1 MIKITCIIPTLNE
14 ERNIKNLISSIK
26 NQTLPHEIGVS
37 EIIVVDNGSN
47 DKTTMIANNMGASV
61 YIKPQF
67 TIGGLRNYGAKK
79 ATGELLLFLDAD
91 NILTENVIN
100 SLARMILNKEVGA
113 IGVQLRPYQK
123 CSWVPR
129 TWYYHLSPE
138 EPGYYNKESIAS
150 GAFIIRK
157 NVFFE
162 VGGFNAAL
170 DIGEDTDLSRAIS
183 KKGYKIILD
192 AQSIIYNT
200 GFPEDLLAFMKREFW
215 HGDSW
220 QTILVHKK
228 IDSLTIYLIINV
240 LMFLIIFIRAQRRLL
255 RMLTFSLIYI
265 VLPSIIKAYNKRKKI
280 DILFFQLLIIY
291 LVYILSRTI
300 SLFKVNIKAYL
311 VAVKMKK

>member
-1 MIKITCIIPTLNE
+1 MIRISCIIPTLNE
-14 ERNIKNLISSIK
+14 EGNIKNLISSIK
-26 NQTLPHEIGVS
+26 KQILPHDIEVS
-37 EIIVVDNGSN
+37 EIIIVDNGSD
-47 DKTTMIANNMGASV
+47 DKTTMIASNMGASV
-61 YIKPQF
+61 YIKPHL
-67 TIGGLRNYGAKK
+67 TIGGLRNYGAEK

-91 NILTENVIN
+91 NILTKNVIN
-100 SLARMILNKEVGA
+100 PLARMILTKEVGA
-113 IGVQLRPYQK
+113 IGVQLRPYHK
-123 CSWVPR
+123 NAWVPR
-129 TWYYHLSPE
+129 TWYYHLSPK

-157 NVFFE
+157 SVFFE
-162 VGGFNAAL
+162 VGGFNVAL
-170 DIGEDTDLSRAIS
+170 DVGEDTELSRNIS

-200 GFPEDLLAFMKREFW
+200 GYPKDMLAFMKREFW

-228 IDSLTIYLIINV
+228 IDSLTMYLIINV
-240 LMFLIIFIRAQRRLL
+240 LMFLIIFIRAQNKLL

-265 VLPSIIKAYNKRKKI
+265 MLPSIIKAYNKRKKI
-280 DILFFQLLIIY
+280 DLLFFQLLIIY

-300 SLFKVNIKAYL
+300 ALFKVNIKAYL